1 MTLQALPLAGKE
13 ELTAPWAPLRM
24 DASGSVRMNSMGNRL
39 GIALQTTDLQTPSGI
54 LTDSTGHGAGWGIE
68 AFSTTSLPTSRRGWL
83 PDMDLNH
90 DKQIQSLLCYRY
102 TIGQSIGRP
111 R

>member
-1 MTLQALPLAGKE
+1 MKH
-13 ELTAPWAPLRM
+13 LR
-24 DASGSVRMNSMGNRL
+24 ANLSVK
-39 GIALQTTDLQTPSGI
+39 PSGF
-54 LTDSTGHGAGWGIE
+54 LLGASLERGGVAWGAAAHTAATEVAVAFAAKETGSWGE
-68 AFSTTSLPTSRRGWL
+68 PLKKANSFGTLSWL

>member
-1 MTLQALPLAGKE
+1 MKHTLSIQSK
-13 ELTAPWAPLRM
+13 M
-24 DASGSVRMNSMGNRL
+24 
-39 GIALQTTDLQTPSGI
+39 TPSGPV
-54 LTDSTGHGAGWGIE
+54 LSVLPGCGKVKFCADDGARSAVSMTSQALDRGTMESGSWGE
-68 AFSTTSLPTSRRGWL
+68 PLKKANSSESLSWL